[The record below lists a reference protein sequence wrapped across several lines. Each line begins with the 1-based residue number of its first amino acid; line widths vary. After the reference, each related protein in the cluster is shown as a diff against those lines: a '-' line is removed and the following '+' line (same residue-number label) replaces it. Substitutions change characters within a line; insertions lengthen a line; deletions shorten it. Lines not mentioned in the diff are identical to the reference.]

1 VSDDALVLE
10 GIEKA
15 YGSCVSNAGCGLRV
29 RRGSIHA
36 LVGENGAGK
45 TTLLSI
51 AYGEVRADAGR
62 IVVAGQEVDPAT
74 WSPARAIAA
83 GLGMVH
89 QHFMLVP
96 TLTVAENVMLG
107 REPRTPAHL
116 LDVPRVVAELRTL
129 GDELGLTVWPE
140 GETGTLSVGEQ
151 QRVEIVKVL
160 WRGAQVLLLD
170 EPTAVL
176 SPPEVKE
183 LLRVLVALR
192 DAGKTVVLCT
202 HRLDEVAQVADRVTV
217 LRKGKVV
224 RELERG
230 EASSAAIARAML
242 GEDPT
247 PPPPY
252 APAALGDVT
261 LEVAGLKVARPGAAD
276 AVAGVSF
283 AIRAGEVLGI
293 AGVEGNGQAELALA
307 IAGLVKPS
315 AGQVRLA
322 GKDVTRAT
330 PRARAEAGLG
340 HVAED
345 RHARGAVLAFDLAEN
360 VALGRQRQFSRGLQ
374 LDRARLVATTRAL
387 LDEFQVD
394 PPDPSAR
401 LASLSGGNQQ
411 KVVVAR
417 ELSRPGLRAL
427 VLAQPTRGVDV
438 GAADLIRRRVRAARD
453 AGVAVL
459 LISSDLPE
467 LRELCDRIAVMRR
480 GLVVETLA
488 RAAATDERLGELMTA
503 ASAAS
508 AASATTGAA

>member
-283 AIRAGEVLGI
+283 AIRAGEILGI
-293 AGVEGNGQAELALA
+293 AGVEGNGQSELVEVLA
-307 IAGLVKPS
+307 GTRRATGGRVLLGDQDVTAADARGEREAGVGHIPEDRRGVGLVLHFS
-315 AGQVRLA
+315 
-322 GKDVTRAT
+322 
-330 PRARAEAGLG
+330 
-340 HVAED
+340 VAENLFFG
-345 RHARGAVLAFDLAEN
+345 RERSPAFAWREIVLRL
-360 VALGRQRQFSRGLQ
+360 
-374 LDRARLVATTRAL
+374 RAIVQWANRLVK
-387 LDEFQVD
+387 EFD
-394 PPDPSAR
+394 IRTPSIETH
-401 LASLSGGNQQ
+401 ASALSGGNQQ
-411 KVVVAR
+411 KIIVAR
-417 ELSRPGLRAL
+417 EMGSRPK
-427 VLAQPTRGVDV
+427 VLLAAQPTRGVDV
-438 GAADLIRRRVRAARD
+438 GSIEFIHRRLVAERD
-453 AGVAVL
+453 EGTAVL
-459 LISSDLPE
+459 LVSAE
-467 LRELCDRIAVMRR
+467 LEEVTSLSDRIAVMYEGRIVSIEPP
-480 GLVVETLA
+480 GTSE
-488 RAAATDERLGELMTA
+488 ERLGLLMTGGG
-503 ASAAS
+503 
-508 AASATTGAA
+508 TGAGAA